1 MQEKDKINFI
11 QQDLLHQK
19 MNLKKLTERMNKEDV
34 RVIKQIQ
41 WLRDINDRLF
51 NHIFDIYKQMFMFS
65 SLISFFGA
73 VIFSIKAEMSTW
85 WQFIFYAAISCL
97 LFALWIYSF
106 YQYAKCKKSKKQ

>member
-1 MQEKDKINFI
+1 MQEKDKLNFI

-51 NHIFDIYKQMFMFS
+51 NHIFDIYSNLFLLNSVMLFIVS
-65 SLISFFGA
+65 I
-73 VIFSIKAEMSTW
+73 IFWIKSEMRTWRECTLYIVLSI
-85 WQFIFYAAISCL
+85 IFL
-97 LFALWIYSF
+97 ALWIYSF
-106 YQYAKCKKSKKQ
+106 YQHTKCKKSKKQ

>member
-19 MNLKKLTERMNKEDV
+19 MDLKKLNERINKENI

-65 SLISFFGA
+65 SSISFFGA

-85 WQFIFYAAISCL
+85 WQFIFYAVISCVFL
-97 LFALWIYSF
+97 ALWIYSF